1 MTEGTRNAAF
11 MACLALVLTTTAMA
25 AGVPAFQTGPNS
37 TVGTTYPGRIVLN
50 DHNNPGNVPAVPCPD
65 LDGQGNATAY
75 TCRDIVRDASLGAPV
90 LVREVASPDGE
101 IFYQTLVGG
110 ECCAFDD
117 NGINGEPAQ
126 LESFVRGSQS
136 SGGVGIGSGIK
147 LNQTLGSFSRALEV
161 PTTATQTGSPA
172 NLPPDSGTFIFS
184 GFADTRLDP
193 AAQQDIDQQV
203 LAPSF
208 DDPFALVSVRI
219 SENANAFGGLYG
231 NGDFQ
236 FAGTSDPDGQ
246 QLSSEVSVVT
256 DYLLNSLDGLV
267 WDPNLGQNV
276 RSKWRS
282 DIKDHQVFSFR
293 SHSVYDA
300 SGNQTV
306 TGSRT
311 DITQQIHFIL
321 ESSDYPAN
329 MIDANV
335 NPDWDPAYGPI
346 GTGASTQAVWDDY
359 DMNFTHIISLT
370 GDMIA
375 APADGGLGD
384 GNPGITLAGQTLL
397 WPAGT
402 AGNNSERLTSVF
414 NTQRLA
420 FRRFVGDVQNH
431 TSQTVTYL
439 DGSGGEA
446 RVSQSSGARPQD
458 MGDDNGL
465 AVWDW
470 DLAFA
475 PIGAASPA
483 APQAPPRDPFLTT
496 DVPDPFLEPTTPFCL
511 PGDPNGTTGA
521 C

>member
-1 MTEGTRNAAF
+1 MTQGTSTPAF
-11 MACLALVLTTTAMA
+11 MACLAMILATTVMA

-37 TVGTTYPGRIVLN
+37 TVGTTFPGRIVLN
-50 DHNNPGNVPAVPCPD
+50 DYSNPGNAPAVPCPD
-65 LDGQGNATAY
+65 LDGLGNATAY
-75 TCRDIVRDASLGAPV
+75 TCRDIVRDASIGAPV
-90 LVREVASPDGE
+90 LVREVLSPDGE
-101 IFYQTLVGG
+101 LFYQTLVGG
-110 ECCAFDD
+110 VCCATDD
-117 NGINGEPAQ
+117 NGINGEPAE
-126 LESFVRGSQS
+126 LESFVRSSQS
-136 SGGVGIGSGIK
+136 GGGVGIGSGIK
-147 LNQTLGSFSRALEV
+147 LNQTLGTASRALVV
-161 PTTATQTGSPA
+161 PTTSTQTGSPA

-184 GFADTRLDP
+184 GFADTHLDAP
-193 AAQQDIDQQV
+193 ALQDIDQQV

-219 SENANAFGGLYG
+219 SDNTNTFGGLFG

-256 DYLLNSLDGLV
+256 DYLLNTLDGLV
-267 WDPNLGQNV
+267 WDPSLGENV

-300 SGNQTV
+300 GGNQTI

-311 DITQQIHFIL
+311 DITQGIHFIL

-335 NPDWDPAYGPI
+335 NPAWDPAFGPI
-346 GTGASTQAVWDDY
+346 GTGAGTQAVWDDY
-359 DMNFTHIISLT
+359 DMNFTHIISLM

-402 AGNNSERLTSVF
+402 AGNSGERLTSVF
-414 NTQRLA
+414 NVQRQA
-420 FRRFVGDVQNH
+420 FRRFVGDVQNN
-431 TSQTVTYL
+431 TSQTVTYM
-439 DGSGGEA
+439 DGSGGKA

-465 AVWDW
+465 TVWDW

-483 APQAPPRDPFLTT
+483 TPQAPIPDPFLTT
-496 DVPDPFLEPTTPFCL
+496 DAPYPFLDPTTPSCL
-511 PGDPNGTTGA
+511 PSDPNGSSGA